1 MNFTKPLE
9 IGASIIA
16 IATLLTYTN
25 IIPSNL
31 SNIILVLLFTIL
43 YLLFNYKR
51 EGFSLIALIPII
63 AAMGIIIINKDPS
76 MASLILIWIIYDI
89 SNNAEIDIQ
98 GVAKSFLITGSIG
111 YVMTLC
117 AYFTIGLNKH
127 ADLHMWRI
135 NHMISRASLG
145 FQQPNTS
152 MLYALALVMSAL
164 IAYKASLSK
173 AIIILSITSTLY
185 IFNQSRTSF
194 LLIILIVVL
203 DLLNI
208 TWPFPRI
215 LFTILTFVSYALVFL
230 PINNDLDQLLSGRI
244 TLYHQYFNSLGVH
257 LLNNPLSENTM
268 LDSSYIQ
275 MILSKGLIFTVF
287 FIISLFIILKSKS
300 KLGKTLA
307 LAYILSAFTETTFL
321 HFELLFQ
328 VLLASNAV
336 FKGEPKN
343 DNTEK
348 SMCYNYHSCL

>member
-1 MNFTKPLE
+1 MNFTKPLK

-16 IATLLTYTN
+16 IATLLTYTH

-51 EGFSLIALIPII
+51 EGFSLFALIPII
-63 AAMGIIIINKDPS
+63 ASMGIIIINKDPS

-89 SNNAEIDIQ
+89 FNNAEIDIQ
-98 GVAKSFLITGSIG
+98 DVAKSFLITGSIG
-111 YVMTLC
+111 YVITLC

-135 NHMISRASLG
+135 NHMVSRASLG

-164 IAYKASLSK
+164 IAYKSSVSK
-173 AIIILSITSTLY
+173 AIIILSITSILY

-194 LLIILIVVL
+194 LLIILIVIL

-208 TWPFPRI
+208 TWPFTRI
-215 LFTILTFVSYALVFL
+215 LFTILTVVSYSLVFL

-257 LLNNPLSENTM
+257 LLNNPLSDNTM

-287 FIISLFIILKSKS
+287 FIISLFLILKSKS

-307 LAYILSAFTETTFL
+307 LAYILSAFTETTIL
-321 HFELLFQ
+321 HFELLFP
-328 VLLASNAV
+328 VMLACLSYSKGAINANQESTSINHRSN
-336 FKGEPKN
+336 
-343 DNTEK
+343 
-348 SMCYNYHSCL
+348 L

>member
-1 MNFTKPLE
+1 
-9 IGASIIA
+9 
-16 IATLLTYTN
+16 
-25 IIPSNL
+25 
-31 SNIILVLLFTIL
+31 
-43 YLLFNYKR
+43 
-51 EGFSLIALIPII
+51 
-63 AAMGIIIINKDPS
+63 
-76 MASLILIWIIYDI
+76 
-89 SNNAEIDIQ
+89 
-98 GVAKSFLITGSIG
+98 
-111 YVMTLC
+111 
-117 AYFTIGLNKH
+117 
-127 ADLHMWRI
+127 
-135 NHMISRASLG
+135 MISRASLG

-185 IFNQSRTSF
+185 VFNQSRTSF

-215 LFTILTFVSYALVFL
+215 LFMILTFVSYSLVFL

-244 TLYHQYFNSLGVH
+244 TLYHRYFDSLGVH

-287 FIISLFIILKSKS
+287 FVISLFIILKSKS
-300 KLGKTLA
+300 KLGTTLA

-321 HFELLFQ
+321 HFELLFP

-343 DNTEK
+343 DNPEK
-348 SMCYNYHSCL
+348 SMCYNYHSSL